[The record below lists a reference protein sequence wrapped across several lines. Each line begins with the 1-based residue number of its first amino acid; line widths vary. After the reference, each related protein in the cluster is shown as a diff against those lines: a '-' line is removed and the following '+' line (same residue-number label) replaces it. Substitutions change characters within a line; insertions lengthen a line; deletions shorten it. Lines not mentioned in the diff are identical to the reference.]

1 MSFIAELR
9 SKRVLIVGAGTTGKS
24 LANYLQTLGV
34 EFSIIDERVEPFD
47 GLEVLSEI
55 PDAIDFDLALVSPCW
70 RKDHNF
76 ISNLNSRGIEVL
88 SELDFAWSLKEELN
102 PKQRWVA
109 LTGTNGKTTTVQ
121 MLESILRSAGKSAIA
136 CGNVGTTVVEA
147 VTSENR
153 FEILAIELSSFQIEW
168 STMPRYEAVA
178 ILNIAE
184 DHIDWHGSFGTY
196 ANTKMSLLKRSDLA
210 ILNLNDPEITLR
222 SATWTGRKVYFGF
235 GSPQVGEIGIVE
247 DLLIDRSFVT
257 TTDAAEVIAE
267 LSDVKPAVPHNVAN
281 AMAAAGLALAL

>member
-55 PDAIDFDLALVSPCW
+55 PDAIDFDLALVSPGW

-136 CGNVGTTVVEA
+136 CGNHCGGGG
-147 VTSENR
+147 N
-153 FEILAIELSSFQIEW
+153 
-168 STMPRYEAVA
+168 
-178 ILNIAE
+178 
-184 DHIDWHGSFGTY
+184 
-196 ANTKMSLLKRSDLA
+196 
-210 ILNLNDPEITLR
+210 
-222 SATWTGRKVYFGF
+222 
-235 GSPQVGEIGIVE
+235 
-247 DLLIDRSFVT
+247 
-257 TTDAAEVIAE
+257 
-267 LSDVKPAVPHNVAN
+267 
-281 AMAAAGLALAL
+281 

>member
-1 MSFIAELR
+1 MGRIAIMSFIAELR

-55 PDAIDFDLALVSPCW
+55 PDAIDFDLALVSPGW

-109 LTGTNGKTTTVQ
+109 CQ
-121 MLESILRSAGKSAIA
+121 
-136 CGNVGTTVVEA
+136 
-147 VTSENR
+147 
-153 FEILAIELSSFQIEW
+153 
-168 STMPRYEAVA
+168 
-178 ILNIAE
+178 
-184 DHIDWHGSFGTY
+184 
-196 ANTKMSLLKRSDLA
+196 
-210 ILNLNDPEITLR
+210 
-222 SATWTGRKVYFGF
+222 
-235 GSPQVGEIGIVE
+235 
-247 DLLIDRSFVT
+247 
-257 TTDAAEVIAE
+257 
-267 LSDVKPAVPHNVAN
+267 
-281 AMAAAGLALAL
+281 